1 MEVVIADRVGANVVG
16 KSGLKDKLN
25 VLVFGSGAREH
36 AIADSISKSPY
47 LAKLYL
53 AQTGSFAEIF
63 NLGESID
70 FSDYEDLAK
79 EAEELDVNLAIF
91 GPEEALCSGIVDVF
105 HKYNIPCI
113 GVDKEFSQLESSKLF
128 GKKFMEKYG
137 IKTAKYEVVDL
148 NVGELPSFQASKLPI
163 VIKADGLCGGKGV
176 VTANNETFAKK
187 TINDFLE
194 GKFGENSKTILLEEF
209 LEGEEL
215 SLISLWDG
223 ETLLHFPP
231 ARDFKKLNKSESA
244 PNTGGMGAFCPV
256 KLNPFAKKKLDEYKM
271 RLQKALESEDAE
283 FVGFI
288 YSGLIMAQSHGIW
301 DWYVLEYN
309 VRLGDPETQA
319 ILSHLKTDF
328 LSILKSALE
337 KNLDKIKL
345 EYNEDISA
353 CLTLA
358 CEGYPKVPR
367 DGKKITL
374 PEETSDN
381 RDIKIF
387 YAGVEEKDGELYSK
401 GGRVLSLC
409 TTSQDP
415 FWKLKNFAKEIEMEN
430 KYFRNDV
437 EVR

>member
-1 MEVVIADRVGANVVG
+1 MQALEN
-16 KSGLKDKLN
+16 KKLN

-36 AIADSISKSPY
+36 AIADSISKSP
-47 LAKLYL
+47 LLNKLYL
-53 AQTGSFAEIF
+53 AQTGIF
-63 NLGESID
+63 DLGEVIE
-70 FSDYEDLAK
+70 FTDYDDLGSKCA
-79 EAEELDVNLAIF
+79 NLNINLVII
-91 GPEEALCSGIVDVF
+91 GPEEPLCEGIVDILK
-105 HKYNIPCI
+105 KYNIPCV
-113 GVDKEFSQLESSKLF
+113 GANKEFSQLEGSKIF
-128 GKKFMEKYG
+128 GKIFMGNHG
-137 IKTAKYEVVDL
+137 IKTAKYEILDARDKKDALENSHLTFL
-148 NVGELPSFQASKLPI
+148 NKMPL

-176 VTANNETFAKK
+176 VIANNRNFAEK
-187 TINDFLE
+187 TINEFIG
-194 GKFGENSKTILLEEF
+194 GKFGENSKVVLLEEF
-209 LEGEEL
+209 LKGEEL
-215 SLISLWDG
+215 SLMSLWDG
-223 ETLLHFPP
+223 KTLLHFSP

-256 KLNPFAKKKLDEYKM
+256 KMNGFEQKKLDEYKAK
-271 RLQKALESEDAE
+271 LEKAIKSEKPD

-288 YSGLIMAQSHGIW
+288 YSGLILAQKNGEW

-309 VRLGDPETQA
+309 VRLGDPEAQA
-319 ILSHLKTDF
+319 LLAHLKTDF
-328 LSILKSALE
+328 LEVLVAAQNQ
-337 KNLDKIKL
+337 NLDKVKL

-358 CEGYPKVPR
+358 CEGYPKTPK

-374 PEETSDN
+374 PESTAEN

-415 FWKLKNFAKEIEMEN
+415 FWKLKHYAKEIEMEN
-430 KYFRNDV
+430 KYFRTDM